1 MGENFERSSLS
12 NIEWMSVAQL
22 AEHTQ
27 RAEHTQQAEL
37 ERTRG
42 CKHEDFSE

>member
-12 NIEWMSVAQL
+12 NIEWMSVA
-22 AEHTQ
+22 Q